1 MKVVIVGGGKVGE
14 ALANLL
20 VKEKHDVV
28 IIEKDEKRAETLA
41 EKIDALVLHGD
52 GSEAAILKD
61 ANIDEA
67 DAVIT
72 MTGDDK
78 TNLMVCEIAKSSKI
92 SNIVARINDTSNE
105 GVFMKIGISSIIN
118 TTNSAV
124 LDFKQA
130 IERPGKIL
138 SGFVAGEKAEVFEI
152 VINEKSKF
160 VGKSLADAAKSFS
173 IAAINRNGEL
183 IIPKAKTKLQEG
195 DIITVCAPLE
205 DVRRVEK
212 EIR

>member
-1 MKVVIVGGGKVGE
+1 MKIVIVGGGKVGE
-14 ALANLL
+14 ALSKLL
-20 VKEKHDVV
+20 IKEKHDIVL
-28 IIEKDEKRAETLA
+28 IEKDEKRAEVLA
-41 EKIDALVLHGD
+41 EKLDALVLHGD
-52 GSEAAILKD
+52 GSEASILKD
-61 ANIDEA
+61 ANLEES
-67 DAVIT
+67 DAIIA

-78 TNLMVCEIAKSSKI
+78 TNLMVCELAKSSKVP
-92 SNIVARINDTSNE
+92 NIVARINDTTNE

-160 VGKSLADAAKSFS
+160 TGRIIEDVAKKFS

-183 IIPKAKTKLQEG
+183 VIPTYKTKLREG
-195 DIITVCAPLE
+195 DIITICAPLGE
-205 DVRRVEK
+205 IRRIEK
-212 EIR
+212 EI

>member
-1 MKVVIVGGGKVGE
+1 
-14 ALANLL
+14 
-20 VKEKHDVV
+20 
-28 IIEKDEKRAETLA
+28 
-41 EKIDALVLHGD
+41 
-52 GSEAAILKD
+52 LKD
-61 ANIDEA
+61 ANLEESHAIIA
-67 DAVIT
+67 

-78 TNLMVCEIAKSSKI
+78 TNLMICELAKSSKVP
-92 SNIVARINDTSNE
+92 NIVARINDTTNE

-138 SGFVAGEKAEVFEI
+138 SGFVAGGKAEVFEM

-160 VGKSLADAAKSFS
+160 VDRTVGDVTKKFS

-183 IIPKAKTKLQEG
+183 IIPAHKTKLREG
-195 DIITVCAPLE
+195 DIITICSPLGE
-205 DVRRVEK
+205 IRKIEK
-212 EIR
+212 EIE

>member
-1 MKVVIVGGGKVGE
+1 MKIVIVGGGKVGE
-14 ALANLL
+14 ALAKLL

-41 EKIDALVLHGD
+41 EKIDALILHGD
-52 GSEAAILKD
+52 GSESAILKD
-61 ANIDEA
+61 ADIDES
-67 DAVIT
+67 DAVIA

-78 TNLMVCEIAKSSKI
+78 TNLMICEIAKSSKI
-92 SNIVARINDTSNE
+92 PNIVARINDTTNE

-152 VINEKSKF
+152 VINEKSRF
-160 VGKSLADAAKSFS
+160 IGKAVNDAAKKFS

-183 IIPKAKTKLQEG
+183 IIPTPKTKLREG
-195 DIITVCAPLE
+195 DIITICAPLGE
-205 DVRRVEK
+205 VKRIEK
-212 EIR
+212 EI